1 MAATDYTP
9 GGFCP
14 HCGYPMDAGRCS
26 ECGQQSSAEAL
37 DSTQHRRRRK
47 RRRRRAVLV
56 AILVLTGLGG
66 WYGWTHTNPVRW
78 MPNWALLWLQR
89 CHSDWATGVLSMRFQ
104 YDELTPQQAARMFE
118 QAFAAQPALDVLSP
132 YPAGVASSARLK
144 CSFPLGGPKVYSWP
158 LYVDESRILV
168 DGVQAAHETR
178 PQFAGYGPFVDQI
191 EFVLP
196 ALAPGEHE
204 ITVMCLIAAREP
216 DFLSSRVTATLHT
229 WKVESRGRVLVEDR
243 APAAYVHFVLTPEV
257 ESKIAALLR
266 IPAERPPDKPLK
278 PNEIGFAFEDL
289 PVAVV
294 GELYARPSGDAEF
307 QHVRPFLAFKEAP
320 GIMGTRTS
328 GSGVINL
335 TDVASI
341 QGATHVDLRIVPSAE
356 QALML
361 RITAVFGGTIE
372 RLRVPLPIST
382 PATESTP

>member
-1 MAATDYTP
+1 MPAADYTP

-26 ECGQQSSAEAL
+26 ECGQYSPAEAL

-47 RRRRRAVLV
+47 RRRRRAVLL
-56 AILVLTGLGG
+56 AIVVLIGLAG

-89 CHSDWATGVLSMRFQ
+89 CHSDWATGMLGMRFQ

-118 QAFAAQPALDVLSP
+118 QVFVAQPALDVLSP
-132 YPAGVASSARLK
+132 YPAGVASTARVK
-144 CSFPLGGPKVYSWP
+144 CSFPLGGPKVWSWP
-158 LYVDESRILV
+158 LYVDESQILV
-168 DGVQAAHETR
+168 DGVQVAHETR
-178 PQFAGYGPFVDQI
+178 PGLAGYGPFIDQI
-191 EFVLP
+191 EFEVP

-204 ITVMCLIAAREP
+204 ITVTSVIAVRNP
-216 DFLSSRVTATLHT
+216 DLQGTGLTAAHHT
-229 WKVESRGRVLVEDR
+229 WNVESRGRVLVEDR
-243 APAAYVHFVLTPEV
+243 APATYVHFVSTPEL
-257 ESKIAALLR
+257 ELNIAALLR
-266 IPAERPPDKPLK
+266 IPAERPPDRPLK
-278 PNEIGFAFEDL
+278 PNEIGFAFENL

-307 QHVRPFLAFKEAP
+307 KHLRPFLAFKEAP

-335 TDVASI
+335 TDVPGI
-341 QGATHVDLRIVPSAE
+341 LGATHVDLRIVPSAE

-361 RITAVFGGTIE
+361 RITEVFGGTIE
-372 RLRVPLPIST
+372 RLRVPLSTSAPATKST
-382 PATESTP
+382 P